1 VAVLLLV
8 GLLLLGSAA
17 VAAASGAAAL
27 LTAAALGAHASGQ
40 RVAFPGPRPDRRA
53 RPEPPAPPP
62 RTDPL
67 EEAFGRVSAA
77 ASRLVPCSA
86 VRLWIREGDLLTLR
100 LGAGAQAPPAPVPIG
115 EGLVGQ
121 AAAAREPVLVEDL
134 VADPRGRVCPG
145 VRQHGWQSAAQ
156 IPLRL
161 QDRLWGVFELY
172 TTESHRFTTGEIDLL
187 TLLAQQAP
195 TAAEHARLYDA
206 TAARL
211 GRLEAARAIER
222 RLSARLDPEV
232 VLAQISRESAELL
245 GGRSSIVY
253 QVEGDELV
261 PRGWHPRG
269 DGIPDVRL
277 PLDAGLPGTAVTRK
291 EGLIVS
297 DDPPPP
303 DAHAPQ
309 GRLRGRVLAQPL
321 LVGQRVIG
329 VFVVTRALAEPEFGP
344 DDLASAGDFATQA
357 AVALEHSRLYVE
369 VSRQAARMRALAET
383 ARLLVASLEPA
394 QIVEIVTARCLEG
407 LDVNDVA
414 VYLLGDQAHLELL
427 TRAPA
432 PTETVHLRRLEP
444 GEGVAGRAVAAQKP
458 VWTRDAL
465 RDPAIRYRPESR
477 ERLAARGSR
486 ALLAL
491 PFARERTEG
500 AVLVGRPPGS
510 AFTPDEIE
518 FLATLTSQAAVAL
531 ENARLFSLEQRR
543 RAQIETLADVEREL
557 AAELQTERL
566 LDLII
571 ERASGLL
578 HAEGSILLLDD
589 DGLLSPRA
597 WFGLGAW
604 LRDVRIPI
612 GAGLAGMCARD
623 RQGGILNEYPSSP
636 LALPEFVSHGVS
648 RVMAQPLVVRDRLL
662 GVVTL
667 TRGPGSE
674 PFTEGDL
681 ATFETFALQAAI
693 ALENARLYREA
704 RRYGEHL
711 EALDVV
717 NRQVASSLQFEEVLG
732 NIATATARL
741 FEAPYVSVWVAD
753 PVARKVRRAV
763 AVGDA
768 ELAARLP
775 GELAWGE
782 GGAGWVVEHR
792 RPILWADQQEDRRM
806 VGGAFAVRQGLRFF
820 TAIPIVLGDRVLGVI
835 SMHRASPPPLR
846 PEAEALLTSLA
857 AQAAVALEHA
867 RLYADTTTRLHETRA
882 LLEVSQI
889 FNSTLEARPMLEQAA
904 IKIAQVCQVDR
915 CTIERWVNGQT
926 IPVMSQFADGRR
938 APEMWRKFVADPEH
952 ESERMP
958 AHTRAVATRAP
969 VVVEDTA
976 NSDLVPRE
984 WVEAYSLRACLFVP
998 LIRQDQVIGIMSL
1011 DYCEE
1016 PRAFQ
1021 PAQINLAMTI
1031 AGQLALALDNSR
1043 LYAEAQ
1049 ERLRETTT
1057 LLAVGRVLSQPGS
1070 LEEMLRR
1077 VAREVGLAF
1086 GADMVGA
1093 YTLDRG
1099 RTALIPVAGWH
1110 VPKHLWRALLET
1122 PLAFAHV
1129 PELVR
1134 EWRAGRPAWSADV
1147 KNDPRVDPE
1156 LVRSLPPH
1164 ALMFVPT
1171 RVRGES
1177 VGGLFLV
1184 WWRTGRVFPPAEVRL
1199 LEGVGAQ
1206 VGLAIENAELTRRTE
1221 ERLQE
1226 TELLLEVS
1234 RSLTSTL
1241 DLPALLGQFLAGVQ
1255 RVIGADSV
1263 GVWLCEGESPWMQP
1277 VVTSEMPPERLE
1289 SLRRVRLSS
1298 VDHPFYAEAFRSKR
1312 PVTSSEVADDPRIP
1326 PELRG
1331 EATRHRSQLFVPI
1344 VAKDLVIGGFLAVWW
1359 TLRREFT
1366 ESELRLMEAVA
1377 GQAGAAVENARL
1389 FSDNRRRL
1397 EELSVLYELSQAVT
1411 GQLERAALAEAIYR
1425 QLVRVLDAPSAAIVA
1440 YDETRR
1446 EIEVVLSARDGVVQ
1460 AEETGRRYPFG
1471 AGLMSRTIER
1481 RQPIRVDDYVEA
1493 CRREGVTPFDA
1504 QLPHPYW
1511 LGAPMMAGDEVVG
1524 AISLRSAHRPF
1535 GEADA
1540 RLLVNITGLA
1550 ALAFRSARLYEDR
1563 LRAYSELVAAQD
1575 HLVRADK
1582 LRALGEMAS
1591 GVAHDFNNLLTS
1603 IIGRAQM
1610 LLQRIE
1616 EPRLRR
1622 WLQVIER
1629 AALDGARTVRRLQD
1643 FTRIRRDQAFAPVDL
1658 TLVIREAL
1666 EVSQFRWKD
1675 EAMRQGVEQRVVTS
1689 FAAVPL
1695 VSGDPAELRE
1705 ALTNLILNA
1714 VDAMPGGGT
1723 LTLATRAEADAV
1735 VVTVADTGAGMT
1747 DEVKRR
1753 LFEPFFTTKGA
1764 KGTGLGLSLTFGIVS
1779 RHGGQIDVDS
1789 APGRGT
1795 QFTLRFPILSP
1806 AGGEAPGTARAPV
1819 AEDARPARCLVA
1831 DDEELVREMLSD
1843 LLAQAGHAVVAAAGG
1858 AEAIERFRAE
1868 AFDLVLTDLGM
1879 AEVNGWQVARACKEL
1894 RPDVPVLLVTGWGVE
1909 LSAQEL
1915 AAHGV
1920 DAVLAKPLRVDDLL
1934 GAVASFSAKRR

>member
-1 VAVLLLV
+1 MASPEGLSAGPRGGTGGDRSRGLARGRRSIRRLLLLFVAVLPLV
-8 GLLLLGSAA
+8 GLVLLGSVALA
-17 VAAASGAAAL
+17 VASGAAAL
-27 LTAAALGAHASGQ
+27 LTAAALVAYASGR
-40 RVAFPGPRPDRRA
+40 RVALPGARRDRSA
-53 RPEPPAPPP
+53 WPKPLAPPT
-62 RTDPL
+62 RAAPL
-67 EEAFGRVSAA
+67 EDAFGRVSAA
-77 ASRLVPCSA
+77 ASRLVPGSA
-86 VRLWIREGDLLTLR
+86 VRLWIREGDRLTLR
-100 LGAGAQAPPAPVPIG
+100 LGAGAHAPPAPVPIG

-134 VADPRGRVCPG
+134 VADPRGRACPW
-145 VRQHGWQSAAQ
+145 VRQHGWQSAVQ
-156 IPLRL
+156 IPLRVE
-161 QDRLWGVFELY
+161 DRLWGVFELY
-172 TTESHRFTTGEIDLL
+172 TTEPHRFTTGEIDLL
-187 TLLAQQAP
+187 AALAQQAP
-195 TAAEHARLYDA
+195 TAAEHA
-206 TAARL
+206 
-211 GRLEAARAIER
+211 
-222 RLSARLDPEV
+222 
-232 VLAQISRESAELL
+232 
-245 GGRSSIVY
+245 
-253 QVEGDELV
+253 
-261 PRGWHPRG
+261 
-269 DGIPDVRL
+269 
-277 PLDAGLPGTAVTRK
+277 
-291 EGLIVS
+291 
-297 DDPPPP
+297 
-303 DAHAPQ
+303 
-309 GRLRGRVLAQPL
+309 
-321 LVGQRVIG
+321 
-329 VFVVTRALAEPEFGP
+329 
-344 DDLASAGDFATQA
+344 
-357 AVALEHSRLYVE
+357 RLYVE

-414 VYLLGDQAHLELL
+414 VYLLDGDQASLELV

-432 PTETVHLRRLEP
+432 TTEIVHLRRLEP
-444 GEGVAGRAVAAQKP
+444 GEGVAGRAVAVQKP

-531 ENARLFSLEQRR
+531 ENARLFSLEQHRR
-543 RAQIETLADVEREL
+543 VQIETLADVEREL

-612 GAGLAGMCARD
+612 GAGLAGTCARD

-636 LALPEFVSHGVS
+636 LALPEFVSHGVR

-667 TRGPGSE
+667 TRGPGGG

-732 NIATATARL
+732 NVAAATARL

-753 PVARKVRRAV
+753 PVAKKVRRAV
-763 AVGDA
+763 VVGDA

-775 GELAWGE
+775 AELAWGE

-792 RPILWADQQEDRRM
+792 RPILWADLQEDRRM
-806 VGGAFAVRQGLRFF
+806 VGGAFALRQGLRFF

-835 SMHRASPPPLR
+835 STRRASPPPLR

-867 RLYADTTTRLHETRA
+867 RLYADTTTRLRETRA

-938 APEMWRKFVADPEH
+938 VPEMWRRFVADPAH
-952 ESERMP
+952 ESEQMP
-958 AHTRAVATRAP
+958 AHARAVATRAP
-969 VVVEDTA
+969 VVVDDTA
-976 NSDLVPRE
+976 QSDLVPRE
-984 WVEAYSLRACLFVP
+984 WVRAYSLRACLFVP
-998 LIRQDQVIGIMSL
+998 LIRQDQVIGLMSL

-1016 PRAFQ
+1016 RRAFQ

-1031 AGQLALALDNSR
+1031 AAQLALALDNSR

-1057 LLAVGRVLSQPGS
+1057 LLAVGRVLSQLGS

-1093 YTLDRG
+1093 YALDRG
-1099 RTALIPVAGWH
+1099 RAALVPVAGWH
-1110 VPKHLWRALLET
+1110 VPKHLWRALIAT
-1122 PLAFAHV
+1122 PLAFARV
-1129 PELVR
+1129 PELVE

-1164 ALMFVPT
+1164 SLMFVPT

-1255 RVIGADSV
+1255 RAIGADSI

-1277 VVTSEMPPERLE
+1277 VVTSQVPPERLE
-1289 SLRRVRLSS
+1289 SLRRARLSS

-1359 TLRREFT
+1359 TERREFT

-1440 YDETRR
+1440 YDETRH

-1471 AGLMSRTIER
+1471 VGLMSRTIER
-1481 RQPIRVDDYVEA
+1481 RQPIRVDDYAEA

-1511 LGAPMMAGDEVVG
+1511 LGAPMIAGDEVVG

-1535 GEADA
+1535 DEADA

-1603 IIGRAQM
+1603 IVGRAQM
-1610 LLQRIE
+1610 LLQQIE

-1629 AALDGARTVRRLQD
+1629 AALDGARTVRRLQE

-1658 TLVIREAL
+1658 TLVVREAL

-1675 EAMRQGVEQRVVTS
+1675 EAMRRAVEQRVVTS
-1689 FAAVPL
+1689 LAAVPP

-1714 VDAMPGGGT
+1714 VDAMPDGGT

-1753 LFEPFFTTKGA
+1753 LFEPFFSTKGV

-1795 QFTLRFPILSP
+1795 RFTLRFPVPSL
-1806 AGGEAPGTARAPV
+1806 AGEEAPGTARAPV
-1819 AEDARPARCLVA
+1819 ALDARPARCLVV

-1843 LLAQAGHAVVAAAGG
+1843 LLAHAGHAVVGAAGG

-1868 AFDLVLTDLGM
+1868 EFDLVLTDLGM

-1909 LSAQEL
+1909 LSGQEL

-1934 GAVASFSAKRR
+1934 GAVASFTAKRR

>member
-1 VAVLLLV
+1 MGRRSIRRLPLLVVAVLLLV
-8 GLLLLGSAA
+8 GLVLLGSAA

-27 LTAAALGAHASGQ
+27 LTAAALLAHASGR
-40 RVAFPGPRPDRRA
+40 RVALPGAPRDLSA
-53 RPEPPAPPP
+53 WPEHRAPP
-62 RTDPL
+62 
-67 EEAFGRVSAA
+67 
-77 ASRLVPCSA
+77 
-86 VRLWIREGDLLTLR
+86 
-100 LGAGAQAPPAPVPIG
+100 
-115 EGLVGQ
+115 
-121 AAAAREPVLVEDL
+121 
-134 VADPRGRVCPG
+134 
-145 VRQHGWQSAAQ
+145 
-156 IPLRL
+156 
-161 QDRLWGVFELY
+161 
-172 TTESHRFTTGEIDLL
+172 
-187 TLLAQQAP
+187 
-195 TAAEHARLYDA
+195 
-206 TAARL
+206 
-211 GRLEAARAIER
+211 
-222 RLSARLDPEV
+222 
-232 VLAQISRESAELL
+232 
-245 GGRSSIVY
+245 
-253 QVEGDELV
+253 
-261 PRGWHPRG
+261 
-269 DGIPDVRL
+269 
-277 PLDAGLPGTAVTRK
+277 
-291 EGLIVS
+291 
-297 DDPPPP
+297 
-303 DAHAPQ
+303 
-309 GRLRGRVLAQPL
+309 
-321 LVGQRVIG
+321 
-329 VFVVTRALAEPEFGP
+329 TRAATEPEFGP
-344 DDLASAGDFATQA
+344 DDPARVGDAATPA
-357 AVALEHSRLYVE
+357 AVALER
-369 VSRQAARMRALAET
+369 
-383 ARLLVASLEPA
+383 
-394 QIVEIVTARCLEG
+394 
-407 LDVNDVA
+407 
-414 VYLLGDQAHLELL
+414 
-427 TRAPA
+427 
-432 PTETVHLRRLEP
+432 
-444 GEGVAGRAVAAQKP
+444 
-458 VWTRDAL
+458 
-465 RDPAIRYRPESR
+465 
-477 ERLAARGSR
+477 
-486 ALLAL
+486 
-491 PFARERTEG
+491 
-500 AVLVGRPPGS
+500 
-510 AFTPDEIE
+510 
-518 FLATLTSQAAVAL
+518 
-531 ENARLFSLEQRR
+531 ARLFSLEQRR
-543 RAQIETLADVEREL
+543 QAQLETLAAVEREL
-557 AAELQTERL
+557 AAELHTERL
-566 LDLII
+566 LDLVI

-578 HAEGSILLLDD
+578 HAEGTVLLLDD
-589 DGLLSPRA
+589 GGLLSPQA

-604 LRDVRIPI
+604 LREVRIPI
-612 GAGLAGMCARD
+612 GAGLAGMVARD
-623 RQGGILNEYPSSP
+623 RRGRIVNEYPASP
-636 LALPEFVSHGVS
+636 LALAEFVSHGVS

-693 ALENARLYREA
+693 ALDNARLYREA

-732 NIATATARL
+732 NVAAATARL
-741 FEAPYVSVWVAD
+741 VEAPYVTVWVAD
-753 PVARKVRRAV
+753 PVLRKVRRAV

-775 GELAWGE
+775 AELAWGE
-782 GGAGWVVEHR
+782 GGVGWVVEHR
-792 RPILWADQQEDRRM
+792 QPILWADLQEDRRT
-806 VGGAFAVRQGLRFF
+806 VGGAFAVRQGLRFY
-820 TAIPIVLGDRVLGVI
+820 TAIPIVLGDRVLGAI
-835 SMHRASPPPLR
+835 SMRRASPPPLR
-846 PEAEALLTSLA
+846 PEAETLLTSLA

-904 IKIAQVCQVDR
+904 MKIAQVCQVDR
-915 CTIERWVNGQT
+915 CTIERWANGRT
-926 IPVMSQFADGRR
+926 VPVMSQFADGRR
-938 APEMWRKFVADPEH
+938 APEMWRRFVADPEH
-952 ESERMP
+952 ESE
-958 AHTRAVATRAP
+958 AHARAVATRAP
-969 VVVEDTA
+969 VVIDDA
-976 NSDLVPRE
+976 ADSDLVPRE
-984 WVEAYSLRACLFVP
+984 WVEAYRLRACLFVP

-1016 PRAFQ
+1016 RRAFQ

-1070 LEEMLRR
+1070 FEEMLRR

-1093 YTLDRG
+1093 YALDRG
-1099 RTALIPVAGWH
+1099 RAALVPVAGWH
-1110 VPKHLWRALLET
+1110 VPKHLWRALVET
-1122 PLAFAHV
+1122 PLAFARV
-1129 PELVR
+1129 PELVE

-1164 ALMFVPT
+1164 SLMFVPT

-1199 LEGVGAQ
+1199 LEGVGVQ

-1241 DLPALLGQFLAGVQ
+1241 DLPARLGQFLARVQ

-1277 VVTSEMPPERLE
+1277 VVTSQGPPERLE
-1289 SLRRVRLSS
+1289 SLRQARLSS

-1331 EATRHRSQLFVPI
+1331 EAARHRSQLFVPI
-1344 VAKDLVIGGFLAVWW
+1344 VAKDQVIGGFLAVWW
-1359 TLRREFT
+1359 TERREFT
-1366 ESELRLMEAVA
+1366 ASELRLMEAVA

-1411 GQLERAALAEAIYR
+1411 GQLERATLAEAIYR

-1440 YDETRR
+1440 YDETRH

-1460 AEETGRRYPFG
+1460 TEESGRRYPFG
-1471 AGLMSRTIER
+1471 AGLLSRAIER

-1493 CRREGVTPFDA
+1493 CRREGVAPFDA

-1511 LGAPMMAGDEVVG
+1511 LGAPMIAGDEVVG

-1616 EPRLRR
+1616 EPRFRR

-1629 AALDGARTVRRLQD
+1629 AALDGARTVRRLQE

-1658 TLVIREAL
+1658 NLVIREAL

-1675 EAMRQGVEQRVVTS
+1675 EAMGRGVEQRVVTS
-1689 FAAVPL
+1689 LAAVPL

-1714 VDAMPGGGT
+1714 VDAMPDGGT
-1723 LTLATRAEADAV
+1723 LTLATRAEADTA

-1747 DEVKRR
+1747 DKVKRR
-1753 LFEPFFTTKGA
+1753 LFEPFFTTKGV

-1779 RHGGQIDVDS
+1779 RHGGQIEVDS
-1789 APGRGT
+1789 APGTGT
-1795 QFTLRFPILSP
+1795 QFTLRFPVVSP
-1806 AGGEAPGTARAPV
+1806 AAGEAVGRAPAPV

-1843 LLAQAGHAVVAAAGG
+1843 LLAQAGHAVVAAASG

-1934 GAVASFSAKRR
+1934 AAVASFSAKRR